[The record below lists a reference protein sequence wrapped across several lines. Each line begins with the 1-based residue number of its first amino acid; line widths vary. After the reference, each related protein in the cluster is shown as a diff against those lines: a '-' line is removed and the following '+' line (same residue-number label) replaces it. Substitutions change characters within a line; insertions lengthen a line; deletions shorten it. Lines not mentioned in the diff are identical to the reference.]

1 MFKALSIALH
11 KDSSFEVIYEFCNF
25 LFNSFFSKFK
35 LKEEEY
41 MKDNTIIEICL
52 EDVESVIR
60 TEKGGADRVELCA
73 DLFEGGTTPSLGTF
87 ITARRHS
94 TITINTMIRPR
105 GGDFC
110 YSDVEFEAMLE
121 DVKAFKEHGADGI
134 VFGILNIDGTIDK
147 ERSRKII
154 EAARPLPVT
163 FHRAF
168 DMSKDLFQ
176 SLEDLIDLGVDRILT
191 SGGEPTVME
200 GIMNLEKLVE
210 KAGDR
215 IIIMPGCGI
224 TESNFSYLKDRVKA
238 KEYHVHL
245 PKEEVSKMEWR
256 PGHIYMGGMLRQPEF
271 QIVHTSEERVKTI
284 VEKK

>member
-1 MFKALSIALH
+1 
-11 KDSSFEVIYEFCNF
+11 
-25 LFNSFFSKFK
+25 
-35 LKEEEY
+35 
-41 MKDNTIIEICL
+41 MKDNAKIERCL

-60 TEKGGADRVELCA
+60 AEKGGADRVELCA

-87 ITARRHS
+87 ITARRHT

-147 ERSRKII
+147 ERSRRII

-238 KEYHVHL
+238 KEYHVYL

>member
-1 MFKALSIALH
+1 
-11 KDSSFEVIYEFCNF
+11 
-25 LFNSFFSKFK
+25 
-35 LKEEEY
+35 

-60 TEKGGADRVELCA
+60 AEKGGADRVELCA

-87 ITARRHS
+87 ITARRHT

-147 ERSRKII
+147 ERSRRII

-200 GIMNLEKLVE
+200 GIMNL
-210 KAGDR
+210 
-215 IIIMPGCGI
+215 
-224 TESNFSYLKDRVKA
+224 
-238 KEYHVHL
+238 
-245 PKEEVSKMEWR
+245 
-256 PGHIYMGGMLRQPEF
+256 
-271 QIVHTSEERVKTI
+271 
-284 VEKK
+284 